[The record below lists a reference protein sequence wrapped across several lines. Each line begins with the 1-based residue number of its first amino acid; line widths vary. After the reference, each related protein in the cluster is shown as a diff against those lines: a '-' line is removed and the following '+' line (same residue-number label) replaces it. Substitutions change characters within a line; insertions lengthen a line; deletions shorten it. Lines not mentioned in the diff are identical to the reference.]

1 MLGNIKQFVLISV
14 VSFAVGI
21 SAHTSA
27 TTLQLPPANYITV
40 GQYGDFGVYSL
51 GLLDACSANP
61 LCQPTS
67 GLPVQS
73 GGGQI
78 DNQLIIYADA
88 GGQLDNYK
96 NPSGPFAGSDPATMH
111 VDNPFI
117 TPTGNGSGDDV
128 FAMSGSNEPGG
139 AVVEFG
145 EDIIG
150 RWDASLASVL
160 QYLTNPTTGSRRG
173 DLVFL
178 FDNNQEGSNLAQT
191 QYIWGQVRVYN
202 SSGQMVKCY
211 ELNAGTTPG
220 CVDTGDNPAPAAS
233 DYAAMVG
240 QFCVR
245 KSDGTAYNNGAANAG
260 DCDAGD
266 YFVDN
271 NLGNSTGEFA
281 AYLTELNDNLEIWA
295 AAGYTMSVNSKLSS
309 LSDGNERL
317 WICSECRLSGDDS
330 QVPEPATLAL
340 LLAGLAGFAY
350 SRRRTA

>member
-1 MLGNIKQFVLISV
+1 MFRNIKQFVLITVASL
-14 VSFAVGI
+14 AAGI
-21 SAHTSA
+21 SANTSA
-27 TTLQLPPANYITV
+27 TALQLPPANYITV

-73 GGGQI
+73 GGGHI
-78 DNQLIIYADA
+78 DDQLIIYAEA

-96 NPSGPFAGSDPATMH
+96 NPSGPFSGSDPATMH
-111 VDNPFI
+111 VDNPFV
-117 TPTGNGSGDDV
+117 TPTGNGSGSDV
-128 FAMSGSNEPGG
+128 FAMTNSNEPGG

-145 EDIIG
+145 GDIVG
-150 RWDASLASVL
+150 RWDASLATIL
-160 QYLTNPTTGSRRG
+160 QYLTNPTTGSRKG

-178 FDNNQEGSNLAQT
+178 FDNNQEGSDLAQT
-191 QYIWGQVRVYN
+191 QYVWGQVRIFDT
-202 SSGQMVKCY
+202 SGHMVRCY

-233 DYAAMVG
+233 EYVAMVG
-240 QFCVR
+240 QFCVK

-260 DCDAGD
+260 DCNAGD

-281 AYLTELNDNLEIWA
+281 AYLKELNDNLDIWA

-309 LSDGNERL
+309 LTDGNERL
-317 WICSECRLSGDDS
+317 WICSDCRLPEDDS

-340 LLAGLAGFAY
+340 LGAGLSSFAY
-350 SRRRTA
+350 LRRRKA